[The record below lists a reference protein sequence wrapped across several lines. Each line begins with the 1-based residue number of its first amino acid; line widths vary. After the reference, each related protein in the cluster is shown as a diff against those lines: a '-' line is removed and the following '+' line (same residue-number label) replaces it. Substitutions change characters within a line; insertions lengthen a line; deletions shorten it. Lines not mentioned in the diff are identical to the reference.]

1 MTMEIPTNPENR
13 DPLQFSDYR
22 SYLRYRWESARTRR
36 PEFTQG
42 AFARRIGLPPN
53 RLSEIFSE
61 KQGLSPVSA
70 AIVGARLG
78 LNDDAL
84 EDFCAL
90 VAERH
95 GRSALAR
102 EAAAD
107 RLARRRAGS
116 ARREI
121 SQAIFERISDWYY
134 FALLEWLQR
143 GPEESSVLAER
154 LGIPVG
160 RVVEALH
167 LLRRLGFTERAD
179 GKWRVTGRPLE
190 VRGGTPS
197 ESVRKYH
204 RQVLERALAALGNVP
219 TAEREFVTLLI
230 RANPEQLANV
240 RARIREF
247 WNGLATE
254 LSKDLAKDGSRDSAS
269 DGAVGT
275 APPSESKNETVGGRL
290 YALGI
295 QYFPLG
301 K

>member
-1 MTMEIPTNPENR
+1 MDITNSSSENR
-13 DPLQFSDYR
+13 EPIHFSDYR
-22 SYLRYRWESARTRR
+22 SYLRYRWETARTRR

-70 AIVGARLG
+70 AVVGARLG
-78 LNDDAL
+78 LSDDAL

-102 EAAAD
+102 EAASD
-107 RLARRRAGS
+107 RLARRRAGN

-121 SQAIFERISDWYY
+121 SPAIFERISDWYY
-134 FALLEWLQR
+134 FALLEWLQQ
-143 GPEESSVLAER
+143 GPEESAVLAER

-160 RVVEALH
+160 RAVEALH
-167 LLRRLGFTERAD
+167 MLRRLGFAERAD
-179 GKWRVTGRPLE
+179 GKWRATGRPLE

-197 ESVRKYH
+197 EAIRKYH
-204 RQVLERALAALGNVP
+204 RQILERALGALQSVP
-219 TAEREFVTLLI
+219 TEEREFVTVLI
-230 RANPEQLANV
+230 RANPEQIAHV

-247 WNGLATE
+247 WSNLATE
-254 LSKDLAKDGSRDSAS
+254 LSKEFARSGNNEVVVAGDSVKTDAH
-269 DGAVGT
+269 GQ
-275 APPSESKNETVGGRL
+275 KGGRL
-290 YALGI
+290 YALAM

>member
-1 MTMEIPTNPENR
+1 MEISTTPENR
-13 DPLQFSDYR
+13 EPLQFSDYR
-22 SYLRYRWESARTRR
+22 SYLRYRWESARSRR

-61 KQGLSPVSA
+61 KQGLSPMSA
-70 AIVGARLG
+70 SVVGARLG
-78 LNDDAL
+78 LAEDTL

-107 RLARRRAGS
+107 RLARRRAGN

-121 SQAIFERISDWYY
+121 SPAIFERISDWYY
-134 FALLEWLQR
+134 FALLEWLQQ

-154 LGIPVG
+154 LGVPAG

-167 LLRRLGFTERAD
+167 MLRRLGFAERTN
-179 GKWRVTGRPLE
+179 GKWVVTGRPLE

-197 ESVRKYH
+197 EAVRKYH
-204 RQVLERALAALGNVP
+204 RQVMERAMAALASVP
-219 TAEREFVTLLI
+219 TAEREFVTLLT
-230 RANPEQLANV
+230 RANPDRISTV
-240 RARIREF
+240 RSRIRDF
-247 WNGLATE
+247 WNMLAT
-254 LSKDLAKDGSRDSAS
+254 DLAKEVDETGLA
-269 DGAVGT
+269 AGT
-275 APPSESKNETVGGRL
+275 ADQGSSEASGGRL
-290 YALGI
+290 YALAI

>member
-1 MTMEIPTNPENR
+1 MEIIPNPEVR
-13 DPLQFSDYR
+13 EPLQFSDYR
-22 SYLRYRWESARTRR
+22 SYLRYRWETARSRR

-70 AIVGARLG
+70 SEVGARLG
-78 LNDDAL
+78 LSDDAL

-102 EAAAD
+102 EAASD

-121 SQAIFERISDWYY
+121 SPAIFERISDWYY

-143 GPEESSVLAER
+143 GPEESAVLAER
-154 LGIPVG
+154 LGVPVG
-160 RVVEALH
+160 RIVEALH
-167 LLRRLGFTERAD
+167 LLRRLGFTERAE
-179 GKWRVTGRPLE
+179 GKWRATGRPLE

-197 ESVRKYH
+197 EAVRKYH
-204 RQVLERALAALGNVP
+204 RQVLERALAALGTIP

-230 RANPEQLANV
+230 RANPDQLANV

-247 WNGLATE
+247 WQALATD
-254 LSKDLAKDGSRDSAS
+254 LSKDVAKEDGDRSGNGTDAASAAS
-269 DGAVGT
+269 M
-275 APPSESKNETVGGRL
+275 GGRL
-290 YALGI
+290 YALAV